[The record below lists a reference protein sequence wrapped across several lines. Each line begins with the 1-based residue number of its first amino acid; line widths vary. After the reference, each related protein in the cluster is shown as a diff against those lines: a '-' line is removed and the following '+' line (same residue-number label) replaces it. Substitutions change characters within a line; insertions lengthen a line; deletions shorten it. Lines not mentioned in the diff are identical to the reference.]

1 MRSLI
6 PFFMLAAL
14 LPGQSQQVQAA
25 LAAGGYFPLQGG
37 NRLGDCVDGRLTSA
51 AYQNWTVDRT
61 EERDSKTY
69 FVVGI
74 RSKGK
79 LLSETLFRVDDRG
92 RIFVLTGSGDQLFL
106 DIVDSSDSA
115 QLQIQSKGI
124 PFRAPIGSF
133 SDTLNYRNKI
143 DVFRLE
149 LGTLGRGIGL
159 LASTAQLLTGSS
171 GGFYEGRTLVE
182 AVIGGRLQFALGST
196 GLQLGLESLSID
208 LTGKHADNC

>member
-25 LAAGGYFPLQGG
+25 LAAGSYFPLEVG
-37 NRLGDCVDGRLTSA
+37 NRWVYRVDGRLTSA

-115 QLQIQSKGI
+115 QLQIQIQRHSI
-124 PFRAPIGSF
+124 SR
-133 SDTLNYRNKI
+133 TH
-143 DVFRLE
+143 RLLLGYAE
-149 LGTLGRGIGL
+149 LP
-159 LASTAQLLTGSS
+159 Q
-171 GGFYEGRTLVE
+171 
-182 AVIGGRLQFALGST
+182 
-196 GLQLGLESLSID
+196 
-208 LTGKHADNC
+208 